1 FTVTFFVSYLMR
13 GSARSPLFP
22 YTTLFRS
29 AMGTGFHQV
38 WRHVP
43 ACIVAALTLFA
54 CVLAVALVLYL
65 TRLMLLVQ
73 LGFFTTLYALLGP
86 MLYAAWRDLGGHPP
100 ADDPGQPPAPP
111 RPPAPPPPSGVLEA

>member
-54 CVLAVALVLYL
+54 CVLAVALVMYL

-73 LGFFTTLYALLGP
+73 LGFFTTLYALLRSEEHTSE
-86 MLYAAWRDLGGHPP
+86 LQSRFDIVWRLL
-100 ADDPGQPPAPP
+100 
-111 RPPAPPPPSGVLEA
+111 LEKKKCCF